1 MLRLNNKYARG
12 DCLSYELAQY
22 RRTHKPFSSVVP
34 MHKKQQMAVHEV
46 KTHGS
51 SSSSGS
57 GRRPTTEIYKTLS
70 QKARQEKK
78 KKTSVSSCGS
88 IFEQWVGVELG
99 VALEDA
105 NGGKGEML
113 MLD

>member
-1 MLRLNNKYARG
+1 MLRLTNKYARG

-46 KTHGS
+46 KTRGS
-51 SSSSGS
+51 SSVSGS
-57 GRRPTTEIYKTLS
+57 GRRPTTEIYKTFS

-78 KKTSVSSCGS
+78 KTSISSCGS

-105 NGGKGEML
+105 NGGKGEMS